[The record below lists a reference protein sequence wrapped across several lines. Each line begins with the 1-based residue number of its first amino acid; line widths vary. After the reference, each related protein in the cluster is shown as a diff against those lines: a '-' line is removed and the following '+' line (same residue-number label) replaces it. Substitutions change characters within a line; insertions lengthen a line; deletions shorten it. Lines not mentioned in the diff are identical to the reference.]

1 MNFHY
6 ILQLSNINIKHVK
19 QDEFPSWCYAKDMA
33 NEQVTKCDKLG
44 YQMASVNAGTLW

>member
-19 QDEFPSWCYAKDMA
+19 LEKFPSWRYAKDMA
-33 NEQVTKCDKLG
+33 NEQVTMCDSSGVKWPL
-44 YQMASVNAGTLW
+44 